1 MSTLKHLM
9 QPINIRNLKVAN
21 RVVIPPM
28 GTFLGNDDGT
38 VSDASIAYLK
48 RRVQS
53 GAGLVFQ
60 EITAI
65 HPRGTANPAQ
75 LGIYEDR
82 FLPGLR
88 RVVETVHE
96 QGSKIIVQLHHA
108 GRESQYQLQRGEA
121 IAPSAIPSKVFRMT
135 PKEMTIEDI
144 KEVIKCFGEGAV
156 RARETGYDGV
166 ELHAAHGYLL
176 SQFLSIHANQRT
188 DEYGGDIIQRS
199 RFVIE
204 VLEEVRRRVGD
215 DYPISIRLSVDEFI
229 KGGYTADD
237 MQLVVPELVKHG
249 CDMIHASFGT
259 HGSPAGI
266 TQAPIEYQPGFNVWL
281 ARKMKEVVDVP
292 VIGVGR
298 FTDPF
303 LADECIA
310 RGDADLIAFG
320 RQHLADPDF
329 LKNALEGHPEDTL
342 ICLAC
347 NQGCF
352 ERLLIEQ
359 GKIRCAINPETGQE
373 MIYPRKPAEVS
384 RSVWVIGGGPGGLTA
399 AYEAAR
405 LGHKVTLFEKERETG
420 GQIRFAA
427 QVPFKAPY
435 GDWIKRL
442 TARASKLGVE
452 MKTGVEVTEAMIKQ
466 ARPEV
471 VILATGGQKIAP
483 PIEGVNLPHVC
494 NALDILSG
502 DCQVG
507 EHVLIVGA
515 GLIGMETADYVIA
528 RGGKEVTLV
537 EQLGRPPV
545 RKISSHGY
553 MLHSRLKE
561 AGAKQIYGATV
572 TSIQDK
578 SVSVSVNGQEQV
590 LAPVDQ
596 VIIAVGTRPN
606 NDLAG
611 VLKTEGIRHYV
622 IGDAVETR
630 RIVEATEEGARAAWD
645 I

>member
-1 MSTLKHLM
+1 MSSLEHLM
-9 QPINIRNLKVAN
+9 QPIKIRSMVIPN
-21 RVVIPPM
+21 RVVMPPM

-38 VSDASIAYLK
+38 VSEASVAYLK
-48 RRVQS
+48 RRVRS

-65 HPRGTANPAQ
+65 HPRGAATPAQ
-75 LGIYEDR
+75 LGIYDDR
-82 FLPGLR
+82 FPPGLR
-88 RVVETVHE
+88 RIVEVVHE

-108 GRESQYQLQRGEA
+108 GRESLYQLKRGEA
-121 IAPSAIPSKVFRMT
+121 IGPSAIPSYVFKMT
-135 PKEMTIEDI
+135 PKEMTLEDI
-144 KEVIKCFGEGAV
+144 NEVIKCFGEGAV
-156 RARETGYDGV
+156 RAREAGYDGV

-176 SQFLSIHANQRT
+176 SQFLSVHANQRS
-188 DEYGGDIIQRS
+188 DEYGGDVRQRA

-204 VLEEVRRRVGD
+204 VLQEVRRRVGE
-215 DYPISIRLSVDEFI
+215 DYPISIRLSVDEVI
-229 KGGYTADD
+229 KGGYTAED
-237 MQLVVPELVKHG
+237 MQLVVPEFVKHG

-266 TQAPIEYQPGFNVWL
+266 TQAPIEYQPGFNVGL

-329 LKNALEGHPEDTL
+329 LKNALEGHPEDTRE
-342 ICLAC
+342 CLAC

-352 ERLLIEQ
+352 ERLLLEQ
-359 GKIRCAINPETGQE
+359 GTIRCAINPETGQE
-373 MIYPRKPAEVS
+373 LIYPTQPAEV
-384 RSVWVIGGGPGGLTA
+384 RRNVWVIGGGPGGLTA
-399 AYEAAR
+399 AYEASR
-405 LGHKVTLFEKERETG
+405 LGHQVTLFEREEETG

-427 QVPFKAPY
+427 QAPFKAPY

-442 TARASKLGVE
+442 TTLATKQGVE
-452 MKTGVEVTEAMIKQ
+452 VKTGVEVTAEMIRQEKPEA
-466 ARPEV
+466 
-471 VILATGGQKIAP
+471 VILATGGQKIIPA
-483 PIEGVNLPHVC
+483 IEGVNLPHVC
-494 NALDILSG
+494 NALDVLNGSPK
-502 DCQVG
+502 VG

-515 GLIGMETADYVIA
+515 GLIGMETADYVVA
-528 RGGKEVTLV
+528 RGCQDVTLV
-537 EQLGRPPV
+537 EQLRRSPV
-545 RKISSHGY
+545 NKISSHGY
-553 MLHSRLKE
+553 MLHTRLRK
-561 AGAKQIYGATV
+561 AGCKQIYSASVVGIQENSVTV
-572 TSIQDK
+572 L
-578 SVSVSVNGQEQV
+578 VEGQEQV

-596 VIIAVGTRPN
+596 VIIAVGTKPN
-606 NDLAG
+606 DDLAS
-611 VLKTEGIRHYV
+611 VLKAEGIRHFV